1 MNDLDLRIDFTD
13 VEEQTEFKPIPP
25 SKQNVMIT
33 DWDQGE
39 TGDNSKNPGSPK
51 LTLELTVQDG
61 DYNGRR
67 IWDTFTF
74 GEKSLWKIKGLLNS
88 LGLLDDQSSW
98 TVAEILEAAPD
109 WIGKEL
115 VVRLA
120 VQPARKDE
128 RTGNEY
134 QARNQVKGYFPA
146 ADGGTGGSILP

>member
-1 MNDLDLRIDFTD
+1 MSDLDLRIDFTD

-25 SKQNVMIT
+25 SKQRVMVT

-39 TGDNSKNPGSPK
+39 TGENSKNPGSPK

-61 DYNGRR
+61 DFSGRR

-74 GEKSLWKIKGLLNS
+74 GEKSLWKIKGLMTALKA
-88 LGLLDDQSSW
+88 DVERSW
-98 TVAEILEAAPD
+98 TVSEILESAPD
-109 WIGKEL
+109 WIGQEL
-115 VVRLA
+115 VVRLS

-134 QARNQVKGYFPA
+134 QARNQVKNYYPLSE
-146 ADGGTGGSILP
+146 DDGGSILP